1 VGNVNLGAAE
11 RADVG
16 VNTSCPSMK
25 PEPPIAKTS
34 ASALSPFASRHLVV
48 LSVTVETGAS
58 VGEAGSLS
66 GTTELSSSQSIGTS
80 FEDTVES
87 NFSIGVEREQVLVDT

>member
-1 VGNVNLGAAE
+1 
-11 RADVG
+11 
-16 VNTSCPSMK
+16 
-25 PEPPIAKTS
+25 
-34 ASALSPFASRHLVV
+34 LVV